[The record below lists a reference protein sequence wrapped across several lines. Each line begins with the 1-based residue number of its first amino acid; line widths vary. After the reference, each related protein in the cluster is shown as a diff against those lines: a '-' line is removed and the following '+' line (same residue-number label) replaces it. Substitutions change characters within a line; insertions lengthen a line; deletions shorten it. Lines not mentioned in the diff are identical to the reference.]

1 MLWEETNRFQLHRL
15 TTNAHE
21 CRLLLSVSKFPVNSE
36 LSADQVISMKVH
48 LMSDLV
54 LVFSLPQ
61 EPAATA
67 ENDDSSDNSQFT
79 GSTINLQDLE

>member
-1 MLWEETNRFQLHRL
+1 MLSEETSYFGLHRF

-21 CRLLLSVSKFPVNSE
+21 CRLCFKVDNSE
-36 LSADQVISMKVH
+36 LSADQVVSMKVH
-48 LMSDLV
+48 VVSDSV
-54 LVFSLPQ
+54 LVFSSPQ
-61 EPAATA
+61 EPTVAA